1 MRLLPSNLSVQS
13 AIVRKIL
20 VKKLVLYGIKVWQEV
35 GTQETLSGPKSGKL
49 FSLCFFVTSYFPNEA
64 EIQFNV

>member
-1 MRLLPSNLSVQS
+1 MAESG
-13 AIVRKIL
+13 
-20 VKKLVLYGIKVWQEV
+20 Y
-35 GTQETLSGPKSGKL
+35 QETLSGPKSGKI